1 MNKSKTIS
9 RKYKYKEE
17 LEFLKKAKQFFG
29 LSSKEAEKP
38 IEESPVKQE
47 PPALSREDVKEI
59 RKKVSSAISRA
70 CATLQLYELPL
81 IYYNFYGLERYNH
94 LYYTDDPYYSDR
106 GNPQKG
112 STFFLDE
119 VNYRLKAFSQE
130 NLLGQSLAERI
141 SGTLS
146 FILSDITKLI
156 DSKVIDLIKDNP
168 DTTEL
173 FSLIKQHGKNKDKL
187 NDLLDYNSELLM
199 KKYPKGSSKELQDIK
214 DLKLGES
221 YLKYLFEEEETV
233 KPTTPATA
241 PSEDKMT
248 DSDMELLDQELN
260 TPEST
265 PTDMTSSSSMDMMT
279 VLQNIS
285 TWKDDFEASPILDS
299 FIAGSDIVENDTER
313 TSYQYVSKEQY
324 GAFTSLIESSREIA
338 TLINNLSFDAK
349 KLMGEIELSRKM
361 MISNEE

>member
-1 MNKSKTIS
+1 LLKLFLGISELIETNK
-9 RKYKYKEE
+9 
-17 LEFLKKAKQFFG
+17 LDLKK
-29 LSSKEAEKP
+29 S
-38 IEESPVKQE
+38 
-47 PPALSREDVKEI
+47 
-59 RKKVSSAISRA
+59 
-70 CATLQLYELPL
+70 Y
-81 IYYNFYGLERYNH
+81 
-94 LYYTDDPYYSDR
+94 
-106 GNPQKG
+106 
-112 STFFLDE
+112 
-119 VNYRLKAFSQE
+119 
-130 NLLGQSLAERI
+130 
-141 SGTLS
+141 
-146 FILSDITKLI
+146 
-156 DSKVIDLIKDNP
+156 
-168 DTTEL
+168 
-173 FSLIKQHGKNKDKL
+173 
-187 NDLLDYNSELLM
+187 
-199 KKYPKGSSKELQDIK
+199 SSKELYQVIASSKSRDKGYNYLKSIK
-214 DLKLGES
+214 DYLKSANISELNEYLKMFGVDSSLDES

-285 TWKDDFEASPILDS
+285 TWKDDFEASSILDS

-324 GAFTSLIESSREIA
+324 GAFTTLIESSREIA